1 MPREQTRGDSPR
13 GDSMSEQYPSFGFV
27 TPQNMGLLTDLYE
40 LVMAD
45 SYLRHGMNEPATF
58 DLFIRGLPPNRAF
71 LVSAGLEQ
79 VLYYL
84 EHLTFDDAQINY
96 LDGLRLFSGEFLTYL
111 RGSHFTGDVWA
122 IPEGELFFPPEPLV
136 EITAPRIEA
145 QLVETFLLNTLNFQ
159 VRIASKAARV
169 VLAATDR
176 KSTRLNS
183 SHSQISYAV
192 FCLKKK
198 KTRVRER

>member
-1 MPREQTRGDSPR
+1 MT
-13 GDSMSEQYPSFGFV
+13 EQYPSCEFV
-27 TPQNMGLLTDLYE
+27 KRRSMRILPDMYE

-84 EHLTFDDAQINY
+84 EHLAFDDAQIHY

-111 RGSHFTGDVWA
+111 RGFHFTGDVWA

-136 EITAPRIEA
+136 EITAPRSEA
-145 QLVETFLLNTLNFQ
+145 QLVDTYILNTIIF
-159 VRIASKAARV
+159 RRIIAS
-169 VLAATDR
+169 
-176 KSTRLNS
+176 
-183 SHSQISYAV
+183 IS
-192 FCLKKK
+192 
-198 KTRVRER
+198 ERILL